1 MFDNWNVVEVL
12 IALVGLFLCVAKPL
26 IENAKTT
33 EKLITSM
40 ENLSKDLKEL
50 KDNNSETHRRI
61 FKRVEETE
69 GIVENH
75 EMRIRIIE
83 TNEKIENMNNK

>member
-1 MFDNWNVVEVL
+1 MFNNWNVVEVL

-26 IENAKTT
+26 IDNAKTT
-33 EKLITSM
+33 EKLIASM

-50 KDNNSETHRRI
+50 KDSNTETHRRI
-61 FKRVEETE
+61 FKRVEASEET
-69 GIVENH
+69 IDNH

-83 TNEKIENMNNK
+83 TNNKNGNK